1 MKQISK
7 TWLGQKINKRIQMKV
22 TKKKIKTRL
31 KNNMLENILETFN
44 ILPCIKVHP
53 TLHMNSQSCNNYCE
67 GNNET

>member
-1 MKQISK
+1 
-7 TWLGQKINKRIQMKV
+7 MKV